1 MRVLVTSTAG
11 QGHIHQMVP
20 LARAIAA
27 RGHDVLWATPAD
39 GLEHVQRA
47 GLAAVTA
54 GPAALAGPAQ
64 LSARFPEVAGL
75 APEDVPDVGFGKLF
89 GAIAAPAILADLAP
103 VALDWQPDLVVADA
117 AEFAGHIMAAEL
129 GIPSVT
135 KGFGVLL
142 PQRRVAAAA
151 SEVAP
156 LWRARGLEPRPFG
169 GAYDHLYIDVYPPEL
184 TSEAGGHLRRRQLM
198 NPIGDDGRSD
208 LSSPPPLPE
217 GGHGAPV
224 VYVTMGTVF
233 SGVAPLLSILAA
245 VRELDL
251 RVLVTVGPR
260 VDPAA
265 LGPQPAHVRVEQYVP
280 QGALLPHC
288 ALVVSHAGSGT
299 MLASLSHGLPQLCLP
314 QGADQFLNAAA
325 AASAGVGISLTPA
338 AATASAIRDAVAR
351 LLDRPSYR
359 HAAARV
365 GRSIA
370 AMPTPGDVAAVIE
383 TLPGLAPA
391 VAMRR
396 SAEQRSGRRA
406 AHTATDDLSEQG
418 RSYQS

>member
-11 QGHIHQMVP
+11 LGHIHPMVP

-39 GLEHVQRA
+39 GVEHVQRV
-47 GLAAVTA
+47 GISAVAA

-64 LSARFPEVAGL
+64 LRARFPEVAAL
-75 APEDVPDVGFGKLF
+75 APEHVPDVGFGKLF

-103 VALDWQPDLVVADA
+103 VALDWRPDLVVADA

-135 KGFGVLL
+135 KGFGALL

-151 SEVAP
+151 AEVAS

-184 TSEAGGHLRRRQLM
+184 SSETAGHLRRRQLM
-198 NPIGDDGRSD
+198 SPLGDDGRTD

-217 GGHGAPV
+217 GRFDAPLA
-224 VYVTMGTVF
+224 YVTMGTVF
-233 SGVAPLLSILAA
+233 SDVAPLLSILAA
-245 VRELDL
+245 VRDL
-251 RVLVTVGPR
+251 HVRVLVTVGPR
-260 VDPAA
+260 FDPAA
-265 LGPQPAHVRVEQYVP
+265 LGPQPAYVRVEQYVP
-280 QGALLPHC
+280 HAALLPHC
-288 ALVVSHAGSGT
+288 DLVVSHAGSGT
-299 MLASLSHGLPQLCLP
+299 MLAGISHGLPQLCLP

-325 AASAGVGISLTPA
+325 AASAGVGISLAPE
-338 AATASAIRDAVAR
+338 AATAPAIGNAVAR

-359 HAAARV
+359 HAAERV

-370 AMPTPGDVAAVIE
+370 AMPTASDVAAVIE
-383 TLPGLAPA
+383 TLPRLAP
-391 VAMRR
+391 
-396 SAEQRSGRRA
+396 
-406 AHTATDDLSEQG
+406 TATAG
-418 RSYQS
+418 R

>member
-11 QGHIHQMVP
+11 QGHIHPMVP
-20 LARAIAA
+20 LARAMAV

-39 GLEHVQRA
+39 GVEHVQRA
-47 GLAAVTA
+47 GITAVAA

-64 LSARFPEVAGL
+64 LRARFPEVMAL

-103 VALDWQPDLVVADA
+103 VALNWRPDLVVADA

-129 GIPSVT
+129 GVPSVT
-135 KGFGVLL
+135 KGFGALL
-142 PQRRVAAAA
+142 PQRRVEAAA

-184 TSEAGGHLRRRQLM
+184 TSQNAVHPRRRQLM
-198 NPIGDDGRSD
+198 SPLGDDGRTD
-208 LSSPPPLPE
+208 MSSPPLPASRE
-217 GGHGAPV
+217 GAPL

-233 SGVAPLLSILAA
+233 SDVAPLLSILAA
-245 VRELDL
+245 LRDLHL
-251 RVLVTVGPR
+251 RVIVTVGPR

-280 QGALLPHC
+280 QAALLPHC
-288 ALVVSHAGSGT
+288 DLVVSHAGSGT
-299 MLASLSHGLPQLCLP
+299 MLAGISHGLPQLCLP

-325 AASAGVGISLTPA
+325 AASAGVGIALTPS

-351 LLDRPSYR
+351 LLSRPSYR
-359 HAAARV
+359 DAAARV
-365 GRSIA
+365 ARSIA
-370 AMPTPGDVAAVIE
+370 AMPTPDDVAAVIE
-383 TLPGLAPA
+383 TLP
-391 VAMRR
+391 RR
-396 SAEQRSGRRA
+396 SLVGACNFGCSR
-406 AHTATDDLSEQG
+406 
-418 RSYQS
+418 